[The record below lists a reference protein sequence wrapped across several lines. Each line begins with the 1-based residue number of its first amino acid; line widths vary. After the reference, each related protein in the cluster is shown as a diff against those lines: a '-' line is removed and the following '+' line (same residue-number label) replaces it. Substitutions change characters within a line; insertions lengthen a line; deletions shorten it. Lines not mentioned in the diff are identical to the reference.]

1 MAAWPPAAAAAA
13 LEAVEVLAWQAEQGL
28 VLQEQQPACHMR
40 QQVDCVMMMV
50 TAAGV
55 AVG

>member
-40 QQVDCVMMMV
+40 QQVDCVMTMV
-50 TAAGV
+50 TAAVV